1 MYTRTITCEDFNGN
15 EYTEDCMFNLTE
27 TEIIE
32 LQTGTDGGFGEYLG
46 KLIKA
51 NNMPKVMEF
60 FKMFILKSYGI
71 KSLDGKRFEKS
82 EEISKAFS
90 ETQAYNKIFMEL
102 CTDPKK
108 AQEFILGVAPKQLAD
123 KAKDII
129 EKGVDIKDIQN
140 TQNISVLPDNK

>member
-1 MYTRTITCEDFNGN
+1 
-15 EYTEDCMFNLTE
+15 
-27 TEIIE
+27 
-32 LQTGTDGGFGEYLG
+32 
-46 KLIKA
+46 
-51 NNMPKVMEF
+51 
-60 FKMFILKSYGI
+60 
-71 KSLDGKRFEKS
+71 
-82 EEISKAFS
+82 
-90 ETQAYNKIFMEL
+90 MEL